1 MFLKAIPVI
10 RTENQKTGGEIVKN
24 TKFSKW
30 GLTIIGCTLLT
41 GMVAC
46 SNGESTQKSN
56 ASPAANTG
64 TVKSQPIDK
73 TDTNAIKVTLAG
85 GSVGG
90 FWSGLGQVVSK
101 SFADSYA
108 GSAATY
114 EPGSGAGN
122 IKLVDEGQV
131 ELGLIQDV
139 EGIAAIKGLPP
150 FAQKYENMH
159 AIGSIYQNASMQI
172 SVRDAFAKKYKV
184 KSLKEIAEKKVPA
197 RIAINQ
203 QGNLNSLAAN
213 TALEANGIT
222 DKKLKDWGGS
232 LTWEGSSQRWEAMG
246 SNRMDITIDFV
257 FAPDAK
263 VQENAVQTDLQLWS
277 VNQDTIDT
285 LGKEWKLNAYT
296 IPKGTYQF
304 QKEDVQTVG
313 INGIILVSDKVSA
326 TDQYKMAKSL
336 VDNLKNI
343 QALHPA
349 VKNMTAENLA
359 DTGAIPLAP
368 GAEAFYKEIGAI
380 K

>member
-1 MFLKAIPVI
+1 MEAISNY
-10 RTENQKTGGEIVKN
+10 RTKNRKLGGDVMNKN
-24 TKFSKW
+24 KFTKW
-30 GLTIIGCTLLT
+30 GLTIIGFTLIA
-41 GMVAC
+41 GMSAC
-46 SNGESTQKSN
+46 SGGESNQKAQS
-56 ASPAANTG
+56 APAAT
-64 TVKSQPIDK
+64 TDSVKDKPIDK
-73 TDTNAIKVTLAG
+73 ENTDAIKVTLAG

-122 IKLVDEGQV
+122 IKLVDESQV

-139 EGIAAIKGLPP
+139 EGIAAKKGIPP
-150 FAQKYENMH
+150 FAQKYEHMR

-172 SVRDAFAKKYKV
+172 SVRDDFAKKYGV
-184 KSLKEIAEKKVPA
+184 KSLKDIAKKGVPA

-203 QGNLNSLAAN
+203 QGNLNSLAAK

-222 DKKLKDWGGS
+222 EEKLKKWGGS
-232 LTWEGSSQRWEAMG
+232 LTWAGSSERWEAIG

-263 VQENAVQTDLQLWS
+263 VTENEVQTDLQLWS

-285 LGKEWKLNAYT
+285 LGKEWELKSYT
-296 IPKGTYQF
+296 IPKGTYEF

-313 INGIILVSDKVSA
+313 INGIILVSDKVSE

-336 VDNLKNI
+336 VENLKNI

-349 VKNMTAENLA
+349 VKDMTAVNLA
-359 DTGAIPLAP
+359 DTGTIPLAP
-368 GAEAFYKEIGAI
+368 GAKAYYKEIAAI

>member
-1 MFLKAIPVI
+1 
-10 RTENQKTGGEIVKN
+10 VKN
-24 TKFSKW
+24 TKFTKW
-30 GLTIIGCTLLT
+30 GLSIIGFTLLT

-46 SNGESTQKSN
+46 SNGESSQKSQS
-56 ASPAANTG
+56 APAASTE

-73 TDTNAIKVTLAG
+73 ENTNAIKVTLAG

-172 SVRDAFAKKYKV
+172 SVRDSFAKKYKV
-184 KSLKEIAEKKVPA
+184 KSLKEIGEKKIPA

-203 QGNLNSLAAN
+203 QGNLNSLAAK
-213 TALEANGIT
+213 TALETNGIT
-222 DKKLKDWGGS
+222 EQKLKDWGGS
-232 LTWEGSSQRWEAMG
+232 LTWAGSSQRWEAMG

-263 VQENAVQTDLQLWS
+263 VQENEVHTDLQLWS
-277 VNQDTIDT
+277 VNQETIDT
-285 LGKEWKLNAYT
+285 LGKEWMLKPYT
-296 IPKGTYQF
+296 IAKGTYDF

-313 INGIILVSDKVSA
+313 INGIILVSDKVST